1 MNLNLWVVDEVEEED
16 EHVFNCSAKKKI
28 SCRSMSRGKSVNN
41 HPYLLKIY
49 SLFTNM
55 WDPFINGVCTGAHK
69 IKVCMI
75 GCPFISLS
83 LYIYIFN
90 YLIV

>member
-1 MNLNLWVVDEVEEED
+1 MRRSGGGEEIMVQVMNLNLWVVDEVEKED

-49 SLFTNM
+49 F
-55 WDPFINGVCTGAHK
+55 
-69 IKVCMI
+69 
-75 GCPFISLS
+75 LS
-83 LYIYIFN
+83 LQICGTHSSMGCAP
-90 YLIV
+90 VHTK